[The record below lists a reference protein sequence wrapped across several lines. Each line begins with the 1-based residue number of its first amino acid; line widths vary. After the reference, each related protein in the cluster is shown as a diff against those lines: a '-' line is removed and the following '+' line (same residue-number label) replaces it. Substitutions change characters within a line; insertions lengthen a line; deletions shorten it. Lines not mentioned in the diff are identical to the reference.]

1 MWSLTLPDEVATQS
15 CKVATWSCKAA
26 AASRGGD
33 NGISD
38 QWVMAELIKNP
49 DKMSRVQEELPAIV
63 ILDRASEGDA
73 LCLCLHQS
81 IPLLLHKT
89 MEESQVAR
97 YLVLAWSRVMVNVW
111 EIGQQM
117 SVLKEA
123 RAFRPTRFVSSGEA
137 ATMDFKGNFF
147 EFLPFGLGQWPYMW
161 MQLGLYGVELAV
173 KQMAYC
179 FEWSLAN

>member
-63 ILDRASEGDA
+63 ILDR
-73 LCLCLHQS
+73 L
-81 IPLLLHKT
+81 T